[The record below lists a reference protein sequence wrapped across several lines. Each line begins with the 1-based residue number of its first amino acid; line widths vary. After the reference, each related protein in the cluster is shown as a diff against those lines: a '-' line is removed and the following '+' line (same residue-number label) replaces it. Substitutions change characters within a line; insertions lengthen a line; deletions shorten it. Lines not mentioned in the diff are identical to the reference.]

1 MTSLENHTSL
11 FLKAKRRDWLKLA
24 IAGTAAPLFGQ
35 STTKPPVKPSR
46 NLDELDPANIKL
58 SHRVSIR
65 ATDDDLLF
73 LKQIGLRFFRA
84 EIPNDAS
91 LVEIAQARDRFAS
104 YGITM
109 WSAAH
114 YGHTELDIALGRPGA
129 TRDHEIDRCREIIRL
144 FGRLGVHV
152 AVLDWLP
159 ANTFTTAMVER
170 RGYRTREFNLTDF
183 RSRFDKQRFDRVY
196 SSQEIW
202 DAFAYFQRAVLPVA
216 EEANVKL
223 AMHPSDP
230 PVVENM
236 NGVGRIF
243 RSYEDYHRAEEL
255 AGASPSWGVRLCV
268 GTWAEG
274 GTDMGK
280 NVFEMIQDF
289 GRRGKIYDVDFRN
302 VSAPL
307 PAFQETFPDEGYIDM
322 YQVMRALREV
332 RYAGT
337 MVPDHVPLL
346 AGDQGLV
353 QRAGT
358 AYCIAHMRALLR
370 RANEEVG

>member
-1 MTSLENHTSL
+1 
-11 FLKAKRRDWLKLA
+11 
-24 IAGTAAPLFGQ
+24 
-35 STTKPPVKPSR
+35 
-46 NLDELDPANIKL
+46 
-58 SHRVSIR
+58 
-65 ATDDDLLF
+65 
-73 LKQIGLRFFRA
+73 
-84 EIPNDAS
+84 
-91 LVEIAQARDRFAS
+91 
-104 YGITM
+104 M

-114 YGHTELDIALGRPGA
+114 YGHTALDIALGQPGA
-129 TRDHEIDRCREIIRL
+129 ARDRDIERCQEIIRL

-170 RGYRTREFNLTDF
+170 RGYRTREFSLTDF
-183 RSRFDKQRFDRVY
+183 RSRFDKKRFEREY

-202 DAFAYFQRAVLPVA
+202 EAFAYFLRAVLPVA
-216 EEANVKL
+216 EEAHVKL

-230 PVVENM
+230 PVIETM

-274 GTDMGK
+274 GPDMGK

-302 VSAPL
+302 VSSPL
-307 PAFQETFPDEGYIDM
+307 PVFQETFPDEGYVDM

-337 MVPDHVPLL
+337 MVPDHVPGL

-358 AYCIAHMRALLR
+358 AYCIAHMRALLH